1 MFTASAKD
9 LKANSTDRSD
19 AVQHASRVEEA
30 TACSST
36 RLAQCTGKIV
46 TVQLSSKVAVVA
58 DCWRCRNNGIRL
70 QRRDSCPTTGERKNA
85 AQGAV
90 PECVLTQWSNR
101 SDQKQPNKWTSGN
114 AVWCRFSALLHY
126 RKGPADTKRCAA
138 ALFAGIVEDGELGLQ
153 EGGTSAARHHKKKDG
168 IHFWDTHPGSVQHRT
183 QHLNAPPEN
192 RTRNAKHRETRA
204 ASLRNRLQPARMII
218 PVPCNHGRI
227 LLCLGR
233 TTPTHHQP
241 PLQELT
247 DSAVAPSRTPP
258 SQLASKQC
266 PFATGFAS
274 KEKDSCTIA
283 GMNGHCSPALD
294 HGPSPTTRTS
304 PQHPASTTRQQQQ
317 TTRAPTQ
324 CPFHAGCASEEKRLL
339 YRSKNSRTLRRCL
352 PPSPSHLHPPVPGP
366 GHWRPRPPANCM
378 VTFSSTTATSTAR
391 YPSQH
396 PPSPGRLVQ
405 DAQARSP
412 AVTQV
417 LGPRTQDDSILRQP
431 ITPIHPPTV
440 CDFDPPRCRVSR
452 LGPVGE
458 WVGRTIPVWS
468 SPKPVSTEEMK

>member
-1 MFTASAKD
+1 MGHTSWERPTPNTAFERPARKQNQKRKTSRDQSSIPSQPASASKD
-9 LKANSTDRSD
+9 DHSCTMQSWSDTALSWTDNANTPPTTTPRTHRLRRCAEQNSTKPAGKQ
-19 AVQHASRVEEA
+19 AV
-30 TACSST
+30 
-36 RLAQCTGKIV
+36 
-46 TVQLSSKVAVVA
+46 
-58 DCWRCRNNGIRL
+58 
-70 QRRDSCPTTGERKNA
+70 
-85 AQGAV
+85 
-90 PECVLTQWSNR
+90 
-101 SDQKQPNKWTSGN
+101 
-114 AVWCRFSALLHY
+114 
-126 RKGPADTKRCAA
+126 
-138 ALFAGIVEDGELGLQ
+138 
-153 EGGTSAARHHKKKDG
+153 
-168 IHFWDTHPGSVQHRT
+168 
-183 QHLNAPPEN
+183 
-192 RTRNAKHRETRA
+192 
-204 ASLRNRLQPARMII
+204 SLRNW
-218 PVPCNHGRI
+218 
-227 LLCLGR
+227 LCQQGKRFLYHRGDER
-233 TTPTHHQP
+233 T
-241 PLQELT
+241 L
-247 DSAVAPSRTPP
+247 
-258 SQLASKQC
+258 LASSGPRPISNNPDQSSTSSIHH
-266 PFATGFAS
+266 PPAT
-274 KEKDSCTIA
+274 T
-283 GMNGHCSPALD
+283 NH
-294 HGPSPTTRTS
+294 
-304 PQHPASTTRQQQQ
+304 QSTDAMSLSRRLCQ
-317 TTRAPTQ
+317 R
-324 CPFHAGCASEEKRLL
+324 GKRFL

>member
-46 TVQLSSKVAVVA
+46 TVQLSPKVAVVA

-324 CPFHAGCASEEKRLL
+324 CPFHAGCVSEEKD
-339 YRSKNSRTLRRCL
+339 SCTVQRTVGHCEDACL
-352 PPSPSHLHPPVPGP
+352 LHPP
-366 GHWRPRPPANCM
+366 
-378 VTFSSTTATSTAR
+378 T
-391 YPSQH
+391 
-396 PPSPGRLVQ
+396 
-405 DAQARSP
+405 
-412 AVTQV
+412 
-417 LGPRTQDDSILRQP
+417 SILRSLVLDTGAQDRP
-431 ITPIHPPTV
+431 RTAWSPS
-440 CDFDPPRCRVSR
+440 PPRLRPAPPATHHSILRV
-452 LGPVGE
+452 LDV
-458 WVGRTIPVWS
+458 
-468 SPKPVSTEEMK
+468 